1 MTLERTNEYLISLLR
16 ELIKLPQ
23 ETEWLEFK
31 TNKAQPKDIGE
42 YISALSN
49 SAALK
54 GKSHGYMIWGVDND
68 KHEIVGTIFDPFAE
82 KIGNE
87 ELINWLIQRLSPRIY
102 FCFYNVNYDGKPVI
116 ILEINSASNTPVKF
130 THTEFIRI
138 GSYKKPLHDH
148 PEVAKT
154 LWRILDQTP
163 FELQPAAELVTEDE
177 ILQLLDYPAFFDL
190 INLSLPENRSG
201 IISRLADERLIVAN
215 AITGKWTITNLGA
228 ILFAKKLKQFRH
240 LERKSVRVILYQG
253 NSRLETIKEFELN
266 KGYASGFAGLIEF
279 INSQLPHN
287 EVIGTALRKNVLMYP
302 ELAVRELVANAIIH
316 QDLTITGAA
325 PMVEIFANRLEITNP
340 GAPIVDVIR
349 FLDTPPRSRNELMA
363 AFMRR
368 IGICEERGSGIDK
381 VVSQTELYQLPAPL
395 FTVIDDNTRAV
406 LFSYKT
412 YNEMGT
418 HERAMACYLHCC
430 LKYVNH
436 ESMNNA
442 SLRERFGIKDGNSAI
457 VSRIIK
463 QAIEDGLIRLHDPL
477 ANRKSWR
484 YVPFWA

>member
-1 MTLERTNEYLISLLR
+1 MTLDCTNEYLISLLH

-23 ETEWLEFK
+23 ETQWLEFK
-31 TNKAQPKDIGE
+31 TNKSELKEIGE

-49 SAALK
+49 SSALK

-68 KHEIVGTIFDPFAE
+68 NHNIVGTNFDPFAE

-87 ELINWLIQRLSPRIY
+87 ELISWLIQRLSPRVY
-102 FCFYNVNYDGKPVI
+102 FCFYNVYYDSNQVV
-116 ILEINSASNTPVKF
+116 ILEINSASNKPVKF

-138 GSYKKPLHDH
+138 GSYKKRLHDY
-148 PEVAKT
+148 PEIAKT

-163 FELQPAAELVTEDE
+163 FELQPAAELVSEDE
-177 ILQLLDYPAFFDL
+177 ILQLLDYPALFDL
-190 INLSLPENRSG
+190 INLLLPDNRSG
-201 IISRLADERLIVAN
+201 IINRLVDERLIVATS
-215 AITGKWTITNLGA
+215 ITNKWTITNLGA
-228 ILFAKKLKQFRH
+228 ILFAKKLKLFRH

-253 NSRLETIKEFELN
+253 NSRLNTIKEFELN

-279 INSQLPHN
+279 INSQLPNN

-325 PMVEIFANRLEITNP
+325 PMIEIFANRLEITNP
-340 GAPIVDVIR
+340 GAPIVDIIR
-349 FLDTPPRSRNELMA
+349 FLDSPPRSRNELMA

-395 FTVIDDNTRAV
+395 FSEIDDNTKV
-406 LFSYKT
+406 TLFAHKDFKNMDT
-412 YNEMGT
+412 DEKI
-418 HERAMACYLHCC
+418 RACYLHCC
-430 LKYVNH
+430 LNYVNH
-436 ESMNNA
+436 ELMNNA
-442 SLRERFGIKDGNSAI
+442 SLRKRFALSEENSASI
-457 VSRIIK
+457 SRLIK
-463 QAIEDGLIRLHDPL
+463 QSIEKKLIKAYDEN
-477 ANRKSWR
+477 ANQKLLR
-484 YVPFWA
+484 YIPFWA

>member
-1 MTLERTNEYLISLLR
+1 MTLERTNEYLISLLH
-16 ELIKLPQ
+16 ELVKLPH

-31 TNKAQPKDIGE
+31 TNKAQPADIGE

-49 SAALK
+49 SAAIK
-54 GKSHGYMIWGVDND
+54 GKSHGYMLWGVDNNSHD
-68 KHEIVGTIFDPFAE
+68 IVGTTFDPFTE

-102 FCFYNVNYDGKPVI
+102 FCFYNVNYEGKSVI
-116 ILEINSASNTPVKF
+116 LLEINSASNTPVKF

-154 LWRILDQTP
+154 LWRVLDQTP

-190 INLSLPENRSG
+190 INLSLPENRNG
-201 IISRLADERLIVAN
+201 IISRLADERLILAT

-287 EVIGTALRKNVLMYP
+287 EVIGTALRKSVLMYP

-316 QDLTITGAA
+316 QDLTITGAG
-325 PMVEIFANRLEITNP
+325 PMIEIFTNRLEITNP

-381 VVSQTELYQLPAPL
+381 VVSQTEVYQLPAPL
-395 FTVIDDNTRAV
+395 FTVIDDNTKV
-406 LFSYKT
+406 TLFAHKEFKDMDT
-412 YNEMGT
+412 DEKI
-418 HERAMACYLHCC
+418 RACYLHCC
-430 LKYVNH
+430 LNYVNH
-436 ESMNNA
+436 ESMNNT
-442 SLRERFGIKDGNSAI
+442 SLRKRFALGEESSASISRLIKLSVEKNL
-457 VSRIIK
+457 IK
-463 QAIEDGLIRLHDPL
+463 AYDDN
-477 ANRKSWR
+477 ANRKALR
-484 YVPFWA
+484 YIPFWA

>member
-1 MTLERTNEYLISLLR
+1 MYIFKSNLL
-16 ELIKLPQ
+16 
-23 ETEWLEFK
+23 F
-31 TNKAQPKDIGE
+31 
-42 YISALSN
+42 
-49 SAALK
+49 
-54 GKSHGYMIWGVDND
+54 
-68 KHEIVGTIFDPFAE
+68 F
-82 KIGNE
+82 
-87 ELINWLIQRLSPRIY
+87 
-102 FCFYNVNYDGKPVI
+102 I
-116 ILEINSASNTPVKF
+116 ILFVVE
-130 THTEFIRI
+130 
-138 GSYKKPLHDH
+138 
-148 PEVAKT
+148 
-154 LWRILDQTP
+154 
-163 FELQPAAELVTEDE
+163 
-177 ILQLLDYPAFFDL
+177 
-190 INLSLPENRSG
+190 
-201 IISRLADERLIVAN
+201 
-215 AITGKWTITNLGA
+215 
-228 ILFAKKLKQFRH
+228 
-240 LERKSVRVILYQG
+240 
-253 NSRLETIKEFELN
+253 EFELN

-279 INSQLPHN
+279 INSQLPHS
-287 EVIGTALRKNVLMYP
+287 EVIGTALRKSVLMYP

-325 PMVEIFANRLEITNP
+325 PMIEIFANRLEITNP

-395 FTVIDDNTRAV
+395 FSVIDDNTKAV
-406 LFSYKT
+406 LFSHKT
-412 YNEMGT
+412 YNEMET

-430 LKYVNH
+430 LRYVNH

>member
-1 MTLERTNEYLISLLR
+1 MTLERTNEYLISLLH

-54 GKSHGYMIWGVDND
+54 GKSHGYMIWGVDD
-68 KHEIVGTIFDPFAE
+68 DSHEIVGTIFDPFVG

-102 FCFYNVNYDGKPVI
+102 FCFYSVDYNGKSVI
-116 ILEINSASNTPVKF
+116 ILEINSANNTPVKF

-190 INLSLPENRSG
+190 INLSLPENRNG
-201 IISRLADERLIVAN
+201 IISRLADERLIIAT

-287 EVIGTALRKNVLMYP
+287 EVIGAALRKSVLMYP

-316 QDLTITGAA
+316 QDLTITGAG
-325 PMVEIFANRLEITNP
+325 PMIEIFANRLEITNP

-368 IGICEERGSGIDK
+368 IGICEERDSGIDK
-381 VVSQTELYQLPAPL
+381 VVFQTEVYQLPAPL
-395 FTVIDDNTRAV
+395 FAVIDDNTKAV
-406 LFSYKT
+406 LFSHKI
-412 YNEMGT
+412 YNEMET

-442 SLRERFGIKDGNSAI
+442 SLRARFGIKDGNSAI